1 MAEVKTDQEPSIEE
15 ILESIR
21 QIISDDSDGGAKPEA
36 PGKPQQAPP
45 VRQAAMPAPSSS
57 SSPMDLAFEPVST
70 PSAPTASDM
79 DVLEL
84 TEKIKPPTPAAIE
97 PMDKP
102 KTTDKPMTI
111 DKPTTA
117 NPNGLISAQTAD
129 AATEA
134 LSKLL
139 AGSLVIEKDEPAR
152 NGKVTLEDLTLD
164 LMKPMLKI
172 WLDQNLPG
180 IIEKIVQK
188 EVEKLSRRALDR

>member
-1 MAEVKTDQEPSIEE
+1 MAEVKTEQEPSIEE

-21 QIISDDSDGGAKPEA
+21 QIISDDSDGGAKPDV
-36 PGKPQQAPP
+36 PGKPQQAPAA
-45 VRQAAMPAPSSS
+45 QQAAAAMPSPS
-57 SSPMDLAFEPVST
+57 SSPMDIAFEPA
-70 PSAPTASDM
+70 SARSAAAPDT

-84 TEKIKPPTPAAIE
+84 IEKIKPPTSAAAIE
-97 PMDKP
+97 PL
-102 KTTDKPMTI
+102 DKPMTTEKPMTI
-111 DKPTTA
+111 EKPTTA
-117 NPNGLISAQTAD
+117 NSNGLISAQTAD

-152 NGKVTLEDLTLD
+152 SGKVTLEDLTLD

-180 IIEKIVQK
+180 IIEKLVQK